1 MLLSRRQAVF
11 RISATALTLGT
22 PARADIPRVE
32 RIRARVRPEL
42 DALYA
47 EAGLEF
53 PAKRLFLR
61 AFKHERVLEMWGA
74 NRDEDP
80 MALIESYPI
89 CAASGTLG
97 PKRRWGD
104 EQVPEGT
111 YHIHRFNGWSG
122 FHMSL
127 RVDYP
132 NDSDRARG
140 KRGAYGGAIM
150 VHGDCVSI
158 GCIAIEN
165 APIERVFVSVLASH
179 RKGRRKVPIHIFP
192 TRFDT
197 RGLEHLAPLRTSD
210 PDRDRLWTELQRVH
224 DAFESR
230 RRVPEVRIDTKTGAY
245 AVVRTRPDHATANA
259 NRNGTT
265 RSHTV
270 PAVAGTQ

>member
-1 MLLSRRQAVF
+1 MTWTRRQAVF
-11 RISATALTLGT
+11 QLTAAALTLGAT
-22 PARADIPRVE
+22 RRAQADIPRVGK
-32 RIRARVRPEL
+32 IRDRVQPEL
-42 DALYA
+42 DAMF
-47 EAGLEF
+47 ESVGLQF

-61 AFKHERVLEMWGA
+61 AFKHERELEMWGA
-74 NRDEDP
+74 ADAGEP
-80 MALIESYPI
+80 MVRIATYPV

-140 KRGAYGGAIM
+140 KKGAYGGAIM

-165 APIERVFVSVLASH
+165 APIEQVFLSVLASH
-179 RKGRRKVPIHIFP
+179 RAGHQQVPIHIFP
-192 TRFDT
+192 TRFDAAG
-197 RGLEHLAPLRTSD
+197 RERLAPPRAED
-210 PDRDRLWTELQRVH
+210 PDRDRLWQELEAVYE
-224 DAFESR
+224 AFEVE
-230 RRVPEVRIDTKTGAY
+230 RRVPEVSIDPKSGRY
-245 AVVRTRPDHATANA
+245 EVVRRE
-259 NRNGTT
+259 
-265 RSHTV
+265 
-270 PAVAGTQ
+270 AGGGPS

>member
-1 MLLSRRQAVF
+1 MLLSRRQTILK
-11 RISATALTLGT
+11 ISAATLTLGT
-22 PARADIPRVE
+22 ATRAHADIPRVE
-32 RIRARVRPEL
+32 KIRARVQPDLEVL
-42 DALYA
+42 FAD
-47 EAGLEF
+47 AGLQF

-74 NRDEDP
+74 NDDESP
-80 MALIESYPI
+80 MVLIESYPV

-104 EQVPEGT
+104 EQVPEGP

-132 NDSDRARG
+132 NESDRARG

-165 APIERVFVSVLASH
+165 APIERVFLSVLAS
-179 RKGRRKVPIHIFP
+179 RRAGRRKVPIHIFP
-192 TRFDT
+192 TRFDEA
-197 RGLEHLAPLRTSD
+197 GLARLAPLRAD
-210 PDRDRLWTELQRVH
+210 NEDRDRLWRELQTLY
-224 DAFESR
+224 DAFEAD
-230 RRVPEVRIDTKTGAY
+230 RRVPEVRIEPKTGHY
-245 AVVRTRPDHATANA
+245 TL
-259 NRNGTT
+259 
-265 RSHTV
+265 V
-270 PAVAGTQ
+270 PS